1 MEKAFIV
8 LITMI
13 SFMGFLGHAQSFDRD
28 VPITPGAQTAS
39 IEGNLALW
47 HNPAGLAFMGG
58 AQSQASYL
66 YEWFGQGNRHH
77 GGFDIASN
85 WWHMLSLGV
94 GAKTK
99 AALNQSARKN
109 LGTDLEG
116 IFGSAVKLGQY
127 TSFGISFAKSHN
139 FLKEKSTDTMVAFG
153 VQTRPWSFL
162 SVGSHY
168 QEVHNGYFKAPII
181 TNGISIRPYKEWVT
195 LGLDGKWVPKGPSFK
210 NGFDFHPLMSVITN
224 FGGISASVSA
234 EIPGVAQ
241 EFNFPIITMGLD
253 INLANIGISFQGL
266 LNGFKGNHAVGS
278 SIRMSSQEWPSII
291 QSKGLWVELTIDGDG
306 NLDHPP
312 SSLAERFFA
321 SEQSPLATLALLK
334 RMESDPMI
342 QGVLLKI
349 NGFNFGDAGA
359 QEWRDALLALKQAGK
374 KVVVY
379 LDAPSERDYFVAT
392 AADQIF
398 MNKETTL
405 SLKQFQATLMYFADL
420 LHKFGIQ
427 AEAVYAG
434 SYKTAPRQWTH
445 ARPEKEEL
453 LVMNNILNSFYEQLL
468 QETAKA
474 RNIEVG
480 QLKLLFDKG
489 ELSATDAHDA
499 KLVDHLVDEQDVV
512 NMLDQQDYKKAYF
525 PRYEQRTFKQIAW
538 HNAKKI
544 VIIPITDTIVD
555 GRSSPGLFSSLF
567 KKTHAKDVVDA
578 IEDAVDDPD
587 VAGIIVRIDS
597 PGGDAQ
603 GGARIAQ
610 ALAKAQKRKPIVTS
624 MSDVA
629 ASAGYMIAAQ
639 TNHIL
644 AQPNTITGSIGVFSL
659 MFSGEALA
667 KKAGIFT
674 KELSPLKNPGPT
686 IARGFTK
693 EEKEAAQKIV
703 DWYYANFISGVSTG
717 LGLDETYVKAQADGR
732 VWLGKEALERKLVHE
747 LGGFAKAIDTILL
760 LSEIPKD
767 QPVELEI
774 KHVGVGSSMTF
785 GTRLMALFKSDTL
798 GLDVEHL
805 PDLAKPY
812 VKILDAYRL
821 DNQPQARLPFDIGW
835 KK

>member
-1 MEKAFIV
+1 MKNT
-8 LITMI
+8 LIFTI
-13 SFMGFLGHAQSFDRD
+13 AIALAGSLGQAHSFDREL
-28 VPITPGAQTAS
+28 PLTPGAQTAS

-77 GGFDIASN
+77 GGFDVATN
-85 WWHMLSLGV
+85 WWQLVSLGV

-99 AALNQSARKN
+99 AALSQTARNN

-127 TSFGISFAKSHN
+127 TSFGVSFAKSHN

-153 VQTRPWSFL
+153 LQTRPWSFL

-195 LGLDGKWVPKGPSFK
+195 LGLDGKWVPKGTSFK
-210 NGFDFHPLMSVITN
+210 NGFDLHPLVSVITN

-253 INLANIGISFQGL
+253 INLAHLGLSFQGL
-266 LNGFKGNHAVGS
+266 VNGVKGNHAVGS

-291 QSKGLWVELTIDGDG
+291 QPKGLWVELTIDGDG

-312 SSLAERFFA
+312 SSLAERFFV

-334 RMESDPMI
+334 RMESDSMI
-342 QGVLLKI
+342 EGILLKI
-349 NGFNFGDAGA
+349 NGFNFGDARA
-359 QEWRDALLALKQAGK
+359 QEWRDALLALKQVGK

-398 MNKETTL
+398 MNKESTL

-434 SYKTAPRQWTH
+434 SYKTAPRQWTN

-453 LVMNNILNSFYEQLL
+453 LVMNNILNSFYEELL
-468 QETAKA
+468 EETSQA
-474 RNIEVG
+474 RKIDKTT
-480 QLKLLFDKG
+480 LKLLFDKG

-499 KLVDHLVDEQDVV
+499 KLVDSLVYEQDVV
-512 NMLDQQDYKKAYF
+512 DVLDKEDYKKTYF

-538 HNAKKI
+538 HDPKKI
-544 VIIPITDTIVD
+544 VVIPITNTIVD
-555 GRSSPGLFSSLF
+555 GRGSPGLFSSLF

-578 IEDAVDDPD
+578 LEDAVDDPD
-587 VAGIIVRIDS
+587 VIGIMVRIDS

-610 ALAKAQKRKPIVTS
+610 TLAKAQKKKPIVTS

-639 TNHIL
+639 TNHIV
-644 AQPNTITGSIGVFSL
+644 AEPNTITGSIGVFSL
-659 MFSGEALA
+659 MFSAEALA

-674 KELSPLKNPGPT
+674 AELSPLKNPGPT
-686 IARGFTK
+686 IARGFSK
-693 EEKEAAQKIV
+693 EEKEAAQKII

-717 LGLDETYVKAQADGR
+717 LGLDETYVKEQADGR

-747 LGGFAKAIDTILL
+747 LGGFSKALDSILL
-760 LSEIPKD
+760 LSETPKD

-774 KHVGVGSSMTF
+774 KHVGLGSSMTF
-785 GTRLMALFKSDTL
+785 GARLMALFKSDK
-798 GLDVEHL
+798 LDLEVEHL
-805 PDLAKPY
+805 PELAKPY
-812 VKILDAYRL
+812 VKILEAYRL
-821 DNQPQARLPFDIGW
+821 NHQPQARLPFDIEW